1 MVNAYQDY
9 FDALGFK
16 ESSSIPGGVQNYD
29 IENRFGFIGK
39 YQFGEA
45 ALFDLGYYGLDSSDS
60 NLFKNDWVGNWSG
73 KDGINSKQDYLT
85 NGAVQEIMVR
95 DWHVLLWNRIQFL
108 ELEKY
113 AGQTLNGQQITLSG
127 MLAAS
132 HLIGAGSQSSDVA
145 GLKGYLLSGAVFSP
159 EDGNGTTAN
168 EFMTAFEDFQTPFF
182 VDHSNAES
190 IRGGAG
196 RDILTGFGGD
206 DTLIGEEGIDA
217 AIYGS
222 QFADYD
228 IAQQSDEV
236 WLIRQLNGG
245 PDGKDIIAGIERVQF
260 SDQVLALD
268 FNGNAGLTAKT
279 LGAVFGPEALSNQT
293 FAGIG
298 LNLLDD
304 GMRYDALMQFAIN
317 AALGADATN
326 HTAVVDLLYENVVGV
341 VPSAADQAF
350 YVDLLDTGVH
360 TVASIGIF
368 AAETVLNQE
377 NIDLVGLS
385 QTGLAY
391 LPVTGS

>member
-1 MVNAYQDY
+1 MVNTYQDY

-60 NLFKNDWVGNWSG
+60 NLFNNDWVGNWSG
-73 KDGINSKQDYLT
+73 KDGISSKQDYLN
-85 NGAVQEIMVR
+85 NGVVQETMVR
-95 DWHVLLWNRIQFL
+95 DWHSLLWNRVQFL

-113 AGQTLNGQQITLSG
+113 AGQTLNDQEITLSG

-168 EFMTAFEDFQTPFF
+168 EFMRAFEDFQTPFF
-182 VDHSNAES
+182 VDHSNAEN

-222 QFADYD
+222 QSADYNL
-228 IAQQSDEV
+228 ARQSDEV
-236 WLIRQLNGG
+236 WLIKQLNGG
-245 PDGKDIIAGIERVQF
+245 PDGADIIAGIERIQF
-260 SDQVLALD
+260 SDQWLALD
-268 FNGNAGLTAKT
+268 LSGNGGLTAKT

-304 GMRYDALMQFAIN
+304 GMRYDAFMQLAIN
-317 AALGADATN
+317 AALGTDATN
-326 HTAVVDLLYENVVGV
+326 HTAVVNLLYENVVGV
-341 VPSAADQAF
+341 APFAADQAF
-350 YVDLLDTGVH
+350 YVDLLDTDVH
-360 TVASIGIF
+360 TVSSIGIF
-368 AAETVLNQE
+368 AADTVLNQE

-385 QTGLAY
+385 QTGLVY